1 MSSKIILGIDPGT
14 NIMGYGL
21 ILVDGKNISLLDFGE
36 INMSKI
42 KDHSLKLDK
51 VYKSVI
57 NIIEV
62 HKPDEIA
69 IEAPFFW

>member
-1 MSSKIILGIDPGT
+1 
-14 NIMGYGL
+14 
-21 ILVDGKNISLLDFGE
+21 
-36 INMSKI
+36 MSKI

-57 NIIEV
+57 DIIDT

-69 IEAPFFW
+69 IEAPFLAKMFNRC

>member
-21 ILVDGKNISLLDFGE
+21 IISKEKKISLVDFGE

-42 KDHSLKLDK
+42 KDHYLK
-51 VYKSVI
+51 
-57 NIIEV
+57 NIIV
-62 HKPDEIA
+62 
-69 IEAPFFW
+69 FFQSKLHFD